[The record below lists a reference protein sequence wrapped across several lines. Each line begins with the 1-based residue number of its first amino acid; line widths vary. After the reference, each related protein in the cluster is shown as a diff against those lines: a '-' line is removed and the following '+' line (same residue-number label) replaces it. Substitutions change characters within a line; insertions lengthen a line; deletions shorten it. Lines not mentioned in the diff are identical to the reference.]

1 MTYTIIVVVISFLIG
16 VLSATL
22 MQGATKGERID
33 GYFRINHK
41 DPTKD
46 LVRLELETDLDELE
60 EQGYLLL
67 EVKSDGEQ

>member
-1 MTYTIIVVVISFLIG
+1 MTYAIVAVVISFLCG
-16 VLSATL
+16 VLSAML
-22 MQGATKGERID
+22 MQDATKNERFD

-46 LVRLELETDLDELE
+46 LVRLELETDLDEIE

-67 EVKSDGEQ
+67 EVKSENE

>member
-1 MTYTIIVVVISFLIG
+1 MTYTIIVVIISFLIG

-22 MQGATKGERID
+22 MQDATKGERFD

-46 LVRLELETDLDELE
+46 LVRLELETDLDEIE

-67 EVKSDGEQ
+67 EVKSDGE

>member
-1 MTYTIIVVVISFLIG
+1 MTYTIITVIISFLIG
-16 VLSATL
+16 VLSAML
-22 MQGATKGERID
+22 MYEATKNERFD

-46 LVRLELETDLDELE
+46 LVRLELETDLDEIE

-67 EVKSDGEQ
+67 EVESEDE

>member
-1 MTYTIIVVVISFLIG
+1 MTYTIVAVVISFLIG
-16 VLSATL
+16 VLSAML
-22 MQGATKGERID
+22 MSDATKSERID

-46 LVRLELETDLDELE
+46 LVRLELETDLDEIE

-67 EVKSDGEQ
+67 EVKSENE